1 VARALWR
8 PRPDLE
14 TNAAAWIHAGGSH
27 HTSLG
32 FAVATEHLAD
42 FAAMSG
48 IEFLVIDETT
58 ELTSFRER
66 LRWNDLYYLLARG
79 L

>member
-1 VARALWR
+1 MWR
-8 PRPDLE
+8 PRPDLA

-32 FAVATEHLAD
+32 YAITPEHLPDLAS
-42 FAAMSG
+42 MSG
-48 IEFLVIDETT
+48 IEFVVVDEETR
-58 ELTSFRER
+58 LDALRDR

-79 L
+79 I

>member
-1 VARALWR
+1 
-8 PRPDLE
+8 
-14 TNAAAWIHAGGSH
+14 
-27 HTSLG
+27 
-32 FAVATEHLAD
+32 
-42 FAAMSG
+42 MSG

>member
-1 VARALWR
+1 MPPL
-8 PRPDLE
+8 
-14 TNAAAWIHAGGSH
+14 WIHAGGSH

-32 FAVATEHLAD
+32 FAVTTEHLAD

-48 IEFLVIDETT
+48 IEFLAIDETT
-58 ELTSFRER
+58 ELGSFRDR